1 MDWKI
6 TLGLGLT
13 FFTFAFGAFINRN
26 MANERNLHEWI
37 NKIESRTIQN
47 SENVIRIL
55 GMMEVH
61 ELEEHR
67 SEKAKP

>member
-1 MDWKI
+1 MDI
-6 TLGLGLT
+6 RVAIGLGLT

-26 MANERNLHEWI
+26 TASERNLHEWI

>member
-1 MDWKI
+1 MDI
-6 TLGLGLT
+6 RVAIGLGLT

-47 SENVIRIL
+47 SENIIRIL

-67 SEKAKP
+67 QEK

>member
-1 MDWKI
+1 MDI
-6 TLGLGLT
+6 RVAIGLGLT

-37 NKIESRTIQN
+37 NKIESRTIHN

-67 SEKAKP
+67 QEK